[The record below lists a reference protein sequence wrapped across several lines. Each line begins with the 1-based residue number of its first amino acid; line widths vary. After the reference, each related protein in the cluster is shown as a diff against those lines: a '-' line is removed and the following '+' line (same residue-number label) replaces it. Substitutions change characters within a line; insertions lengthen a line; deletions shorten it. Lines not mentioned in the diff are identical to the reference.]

1 MSLYKRETF
10 HNNDVLLWFLT
21 PLITLQIEPLHY
33 KFIKTMQ
40 ICLTAG
46 YHFLLNLELFLQ
58 MDISIHL
65 EVCYSLL
72 FFEFVERVVCPVIIY
87 KITFGYENIDIQF
100 LQGDNCVDILLTSTT
115 HNNGVIKLCKHNIV
129 LRNSC

>member
-1 MSLYKRETF
+1 MIF
-10 HNNDVLLWFLT
+10 NAVDN
-21 PLITLQIEPLHY
+21 ITDRTTALQVH
-33 KFIKTMQ
+33 KNH
-40 ICLTAG
+40 AN
-46 YHFLLNLELFLQ
+46 LLNSRLPL
-58 MDISIHL
+58 SIEFRIVFTNEHIDLTHL